1 MKHLTEIFADNLR
14 HMRKNAGYTQRELA
28 DIIGYSEKAVS
39 KWESAAAIPPAETL
53 YAIAQVF
60 HTTID
65 SMLEQ
70 AEEPLYYAGIDGG
83 GTKTLFALADATGKV
98 LGTVTSGP
106 CNPMTVGFEAMLKII
121 GEGLEKLCAG
131 ISSRRVSV
139 FAGIAGVVP
148 DVNGDILHKY
158 LVSLGYGTVKIGN
171 DTENVVAAA
180 LGDSDG
186 IAVIMGTGSNMFTKC
201 GETLRHYGG
210 YGYLFDQGGN
220 GYSIARDAMSAV
232 LADENNYGPHT
243 MLTDIFHREND
254 CSMSSMIPEL
264 YSRGNKYIASFARLV
279 DVAYDAGDEV
289 AAGIFDRNM
298 KYVATL
304 INYAIDDFDAD
315 TVNAYFVGGLTKRS
329 DVFFPLI
336 EKHLDGRKKVNLI
349 VYEHEP
355 VLGALRLSGA
365 PIDTSVGNGIARG
378 EKT

>member
-1 MKHLTEIFADNLR
+1 MKQLTEIFADNLKYL
-14 HMRKNAGYTQRELA
+14 RKKAGYTQRELA
-28 DIIGYSEKAVS
+28 DIIGYSEKAIS
-39 KWESAAAIPPAETL
+39 KWESATAIPPAETL
-53 YAIAQVF
+53 YSIAQVF
-60 HTTID
+60 RTTMD
-65 SMLEQ
+65 SMLER

-98 LGTVTSGP
+98 LSTVTLGP

-131 ISSRRVSV
+131 ISPRRVSV

-148 DVNGDILHKY
+148 DVNADILHKY
-158 LVSLGYGTVKIGN
+158 LLSLGYGVVKIGN

-186 IAVIMGTGSNMFTKC
+186 IAVIMGTGSNMFTKR
-201 GETLRHYGG
+201 GEVLRQYGG

-243 MLTDIFHREND
+243 MLTEIFKKENG
-254 CSMSSMIPEL
+254 CNLSSMMPDL
-264 YSRGNKYIASFARLV
+264 YSRGNRYIASFARLV
-279 DVAYDAGDEV
+279 DIAYDSGDPV
-289 AAGIFDRNM
+289 AADIFDRNM
-298 KYVATL
+298 KHTATL
-304 INYAIDDFDAD
+304 INYAIVDFEGE

-336 EKHLDGRKKVNLI
+336 EKHLAGRKKVNLI

-365 PIDTSVGNGIARG
+365 PIDTSVGNGIVRG